1 MMKKLTKSTI
11 NNIDNLYDLVNLT
24 IAYILLFS
32 AIGLIGFS
40 IYELITEFIQH
51 VDTIKTVITLIHH
64 LLLIMII
71 LEILWTLIN
80 YMKTHKLSVEAFI
93 IIAIISSV
101 RKMLVLG
108 ASASATQ
115 ENAKTVSTVMISHIT
130 SEMLFQGVI
139 VLIMVI
145 AIFIL
150 RRSRL
155 YLKELGEE

>member
-1 MMKKLTKSTI
+1 MMKKINKKTI
-11 NNIDNLYDLVNLT
+11 DNIDNLYNFVNLA

-32 AIGLIGFS
+32 AIGLVIFS
-40 IYELITEFIQH
+40 IYEVIKEALSH
-51 VDTIKTVITLIHH
+51 VDTIKIVIALIHH

-80 YMKTHKLSVEAFI
+80 YIKTHKLSVEAFI

-108 ASASATQ
+108 ASASA
-115 ENAKTVSTVMISHIT
+115 STKGPTGRLISYIA
-130 SEMLFQGVI
+130 SEMLTQGII

-145 AIFIL
+145 AIYIL
-150 RRSRL
+150 RKSRL
-155 YLKELGEE
+155 YLKELGED

>member
-1 MMKKLTKSTI
+1 MMKKINKKTI
-11 NNIDNLYDLVNLT
+11 DNIDNLYNFVNLA

-32 AIGLIGFS
+32 AIGLIIFS
-40 IYELITEFIQH
+40 IYEVIKETLSHI
-51 VDTIKTVITLIHH
+51 DTIKIVITLIHH

-80 YMKTHKLSVEAFI
+80 YIKTHKLSVEAFI

-108 ASASATQ
+108 ASASASKVDNTS
-115 ENAKTVSTVMISHIT
+115 KFISQIS
-130 SEMLFQGVI
+130 SEMLIQGVI

-150 RRSRL
+150 RKSRL
-155 YLKELGEE
+155 YLKELGED

>member
-1 MMKKLTKSTI
+1 MMKKINKTTI
-11 NNIDNLYDLVNLT
+11 NNIDNLYNFVNLA

-32 AIGLIGFS
+32 AIGLIIFS
-40 IYELITEFIQH
+40 IYEVIKEALSHI
-51 VDTIKTVITLIHH
+51 DTIKIVITLIHH

-80 YMKTHKLSVEAFI
+80 YIKTHKLSVEAFI

-108 ASASATQ
+108 ASASA
-115 ENAKTVSTVMISHIT
+115 STTGNSQKLISYIS
-130 SEMLFQGVI
+130 SEMLIQGVI
-139 VLIMVI
+139 VLIMVF

-155 YLKELGEE
+155 YLKELGED

>member
-1 MMKKLTKSTI
+1 MMKKINKKTI
-11 NNIDNLYDLVNLT
+11 NNIDNLYNFVNLA

-32 AIGLIGFS
+32 AIGLTIFS
-40 IYELITEFIQH
+40 IYEVIKEALLHIN
-51 VDTIKTVITLIHH
+51 TIKIVITLIHH

-80 YMKTHKLSVEAFI
+80 YIKTHKLSVEAFI

-108 ASASATQ
+108 ASAST
-115 ENAKTVSTVMISHIT
+115 STIDNSSKLISFIS
-130 SEMLFQGVI
+130 SEMLIQGVI

-150 RRSRL
+150 RKSRL
-155 YLKELGEE
+155 YLKELGED